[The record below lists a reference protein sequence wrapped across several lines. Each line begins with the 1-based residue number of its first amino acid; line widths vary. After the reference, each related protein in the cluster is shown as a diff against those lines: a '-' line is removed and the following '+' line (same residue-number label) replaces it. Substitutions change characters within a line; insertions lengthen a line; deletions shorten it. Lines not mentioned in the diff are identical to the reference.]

1 MIELIN
7 LNNSEPYKIFSE
19 YYYKAIKKK
28 QSSIEAISVSSF
40 NPVKKEVE
48 SRFVNIKYIINDQWI
63 FFSNYNSQ
71 KGMDFNLHDQVS
83 VLFFWNTIDLQIRIK
98 AKIKKT
104 SRQLSDKHFNNR
116 TKDKNALAISSD
128 QSKLID
134 SYNSVIRNYENA
146 FSSNSSL
153 TRPEYWG
160 GYAFI
165 PYYFEFW
172 EGHKSRIN
180 KRTAYNLQQNN
191 WNSLI
196 LQP

>member
-134 SYNSVIRNYENA
+134 SYNSVIRNYERNERRR
-146 FSSNSSL
+146 
-153 TRPEYWG
+153 TR
-160 GYAFI
+160 
-165 PYYFEFW
+165 
-172 EGHKSRIN
+172 
-180 KRTAYNLQQNN
+180 
-191 WNSLI
+191 
-196 LQP
+196 

>member
-7 LNNSEPYKIFSE
+7 VNNSEPYKIFSE
-19 YYYKAIKKK
+19 YYYNAIKKK

-48 SRFVNIKYIINDQWI
+48 SRFVNIKYIIDDQWI
-63 FFSNYNSQ
+63 FFTNYDSR
-71 KGMDFNLHDQVS
+71 KGKDFKLHDQVS
-83 VLFFWNTIDLQIRIK
+83 VLFFWNSINLQIRIK
-98 AKIKKT
+98 AKIKQT
-104 SRQLSDKHFNNR
+104 SRQFSDKHFNNR
-116 TKDKNALAISSD
+116 AKDKNVLAVSSD

-134 SYNSVIRNYENA
+134 SYDSVVRNYENTL
-146 FSSNSSL
+146 SRKSSL

-180 KRTAYNLQQNN
+180 KRTAYDLQQNN
-191 WNSLI
+191 WNSFI